1 MHVFAQNYHRHI
13 FKDLWQN
20 IAEPGICWPW
30 RWPADRLHGRR
41 NATGV
46 ERARCLPCHNVG
58 WRCAHSWR
66 GHKVFA
72 GEPLVLVSAGHRHTA
87 GVTKD
92 GALWSWGKRQY
103 GQLGH
108 GDGATRQCQERMSR
122 EMLGGSPAV
131 VVACGGDQHTLVLI
145 WAACGAAVK
154 KTLADWVMAM
164 SQTSSC

>member
-1 MHVFAQNYHRHI
+1 
-13 FKDLWQN
+13 
-20 IAEPGICWPW
+20 
-30 RWPADRLHGRR
+30 
-41 NATGV
+41 
-46 ERARCLPCHNVG
+46 
-58 WRCAHSWR
+58 
-66 GHKVFA
+66 VFA

-131 VVACGGDQHTLVLI
+131 VVACGGSAHAGADMGCVWSCGEKDSGRLGHGDEPDQLLLTP
-145 WAACGAAVK
+145 
-154 KTLADWVMAM
+154 D
-164 SQTSSC
+164 